1 MAVNYNDYMGIGPS
15 TDNSGTRHT
24 INHLPAVAEW
34 EGDVYQ
40 IENGDYLLGG
50 RMGLLNIQAQQL
62 LNRTEYLKKVHD
74 ALQAQLDATQPG
86 TEKYD
91 ELVKRI
97 EALDA
102 NKQNNRINHLERL
115 MANAYLAM
123 EMAKIDP
130 DGYDGM
136 VVETF
141 DNGASEIDQIEIN
154 VTSVVSGDDSIDV
167 ESSAGL
173 IIGSHYQLT
182 DGERTEEIQIK
193 SISVAGKINRVKLMS
208 VVKNQYNEGRAK
220 IYRSSAAIYNG
231 RAYGGGNMRTDV
243 IDDCAGEFSGSNTKV
258 EMTKSVSYADPTSF
272 TVKGA
277 HIKDGQLVMGGSAIG
292 VVLKTAGS
300 TYGDWRRINGNGDD
314 LTQDDLTSD

>member
-74 ALQAQLDATQPG
+74 ALQAQLEATQPG

-97 EALDA
+97 NALDA
-102 NKQNNRINHLERL
+102 NKENNRINHLERL
-115 MANAYLAM
+115 MANAYLAL
-123 EMAKIDP
+123 EMSKIDP

-136 VVETF
+136 LVETF
-141 DNGASEIDQIEIN
+141 DDGAPETDQN
-154 VTSVVSGDDSIDV
+154 VTTVTSVVSGDDSVDV
-167 ESSAGL
+167 EDASGL
-173 IIGSHYQLT
+173 LIGAHYQLT
-182 DGERTEEIQIK
+182 DGGEHLEEVQVK
-193 SISVAGKINRVKLMS
+193 SIAVSGKINRVKLFS
-208 VVKNQYNEGRAK
+208 PVKNQYTDGRAK
-220 IYRSSAAIYNG
+220 LYRSSVAIYNG
-231 RAYGGGNMRTDV
+231 RAYGGGNRRVDEWTADTSW
-243 IDDCAGEFSGSNTKV
+243 SGTNTKQD
-258 EMTKSVSYADPTSF
+258 VSTELDYTDTSAF
-272 TVKGA
+272 TISGAVLENGKLVLGDTPVGIALVKTG
-277 HIKDGQLVMGGSAIG
+277 GGSGTWAR
-292 VVLKTAGS
+292 V
-300 TYGDWRRINGNGDD
+300 DEEGDD
-314 LTQDDLTSD
+314 L